1 MKSIYIKP
9 IFTFM
14 RRSKLSYILILL
26 ILFVTVS
33 CSKKEAEI
41 QNIKKKS
48 QELEMSIAY
57 KEALDKLEIN
67 DTYNAAQKFLE
78 AELLFPQS
86 SWAPQSALM
95 ASYSY
100 YIQNY
105 YSEAVSN
112 LNRFLKM
119 YPKNENVVYAHYLIG
134 ICYYEMIEDEKRDI
148 NPILKSKEKFELII
162 ESYPNTDF
170 ALDSKF
176 KLDLINDILASK
188 EMYLARHYQK
198 KNKWIAAINRYN
210 NIIENYNETIF
221 IEEAL
226 HRLVEINYQLGLI
239 EESEKFAK
247 VLGYNYQSGEWYKK
261 SYKIFNK
268 DYEERDS
275 GKIKKN
281 KKGVIEKFRKLFD

>member
-1 MKSIYIKP
+1 M
-9 IFTFM
+9 FGQ
-14 RRSKLSYILILL
+14 KLSYILILL
-26 ILFVTVS
+26 ILLFSFS
-33 CSKKEAEI
+33 CSKKEVEVP
-41 QNIKKKS
+41 NIKKKS

-57 KEALDKLEIN
+57 KEALDKLELN

-112 LNRFLKM
+112 LNRFLKT

-148 NPILKSKEKFELII
+148 NPILKSKEKFELILKN
-162 ESYPNTDF
+162 YPSTDF

-210 NIIENYNETIF
+210 IIVQNYNETIF

-239 EESEKFAK
+239 EQSEKYAK
-247 VLGYNYQSGEWYKK
+247 VLGYNYQSSEWYKK

-268 DYEERDS
+268 DYKEKVPI
-275 GKIKKN
+275 KIKKN
-281 KKGVIEKFRKLFD
+281 KKGVIKKFRKLFD